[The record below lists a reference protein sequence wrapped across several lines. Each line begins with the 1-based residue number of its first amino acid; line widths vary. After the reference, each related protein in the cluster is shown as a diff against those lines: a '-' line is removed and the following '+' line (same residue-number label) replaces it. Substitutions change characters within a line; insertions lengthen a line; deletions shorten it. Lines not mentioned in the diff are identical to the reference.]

1 MSTALPSMNLL
12 VVEDDADFRE
22 TCVRWMTR
30 KGHQVAAAA
39 QAQEALELCDRRLF
53 DVAIVD
59 MNMPGLT
66 GLELLERMRSG
77 QVETEVIILT
87 GQGTI
92 ESAVNAMKLGAC
104 DYLTKPFPLDEL
116 EQRCRMAWERG
127 RINKENRQLKAII
140 ERTQPPSRIIGE
152 SFRMRE
158 VFRLIERVAPTDK
171 PVLIQGE
178 SGTGKELV
186 ARALQQHSLRVDKP
200 FVTINCAA
208 LPEQLVE
215 SELFGHRKGAFT
227 GANEDRAG
235 LFEVADGGTLFID
248 EIGELPGSLQPKLL
262 RALEDGSIRRVGSH
276 KERRV
281 DVRLIAATNRTLAD
295 EVAAGRFREDLY
307 YRINVMSL
315 ELPPLRKREGDVAL
329 LMQHLL
335 GRDWTITDEARRALE
350 AYHWPG
356 NVRQLRNAIERAQIL
371 ANDCRITIDD
381 LPAEIID
388 QTHPV
393 AGPPRSN
400 GHPSAGA
407 AQGRESPSGPG
418 MAEGSRAV
426 SGLSEFTGTPRLEDV
441 ERSHIVEILRR
452 EHGNKARAARIL
464 GIHRRKL
471 YRLLERFG
479 ISEERHQPDSAAPGS
494 AVPD

>member
-1 MSTALPSMNLL
+1 MSTSHSVSLL
-12 VVEDDADFRE
+12 IVEDDPDFRE
-22 TCVRWMTR
+22 TCARWMTR
-30 KGHQVAAAA
+30 KGHSVASAANGS
-39 QAQEALELCDRRLF
+39 EALELCDRRTF

-66 GLELLERMRSG
+66 GLEVLERMKTA
-77 QVETEVIILT
+77 QIETEVIILT

-104 DYLTKPFPLDEL
+104 DYLTKPFPMDEL
-116 EQRCRMAWERG
+116 EQRCLMAWDRS
-127 RINKENRQLKAII
+127 RLQRENRQLRAII
-140 ERTQPPSRIIGE
+140 ERSQPPVKIIGE
-152 SFRMRE
+152 SARMRE

-171 PVLIQGE
+171 PVLVQGE

-186 ARALQQHSLRVDKP
+186 ARALQQRSHRSTRP

-227 GANEDRAG
+227 GASEDRAG

-276 KERRV
+276 RERRV
-281 DVRLIAATNRTLAD
+281 DVRLIAATNRNLSE

-315 ELPPLRKREGDVAL
+315 ELPALRKRDGDISL
-329 LMQHLL
+329 LTRVFL
-335 GRDWTITDEARRALE
+335 GRDWIISDEALRAIE

-356 NVRQLRNAIERAQIL
+356 NVRQLKNAVDRAQIL
-371 ANDCRITIDD
+371 ANNNQITIDD
-381 LPAEIID
+381 LPLEVSEQSDNLLI
-388 QTHPV
+388 T
-393 AGPPRSN
+393 GT
-400 GHPSAGA
+400 SAQPIA
-407 AQGRESPSGPG
+407 VTAQLAQRIVSYPASESPPL
-418 MAEGSRAV
+418 AAAV
-426 SGLSEFTGTPRLEDV
+426 STSPRLEDL
-441 ERSHIVEILRR
+441 EKAHIVDILRQQN
-452 EHGNKARAARIL
+452 GNKARAARVL

-471 YRLLERFG
+471 YRLLERHG
-479 ISEERHQPDSAAPGS
+479 IHDDRP
-494 AVPD
+494 AV

>member
-1 MSTALPSMNLL
+1 MAVSSGMNLL
-12 VVEDDADFRE
+12 VVEDDPDFRE
-22 TCVRWMTR
+22 TCARWMTR
-30 KGHQVAAAA
+30 KGHQVSTAAHA
-39 QAQEALELCDRRLF
+39 QQALELCDRSSF

-66 GLELLERMRSG
+66 GLELLERMKSA
-77 QVETEVIILT
+77 QVETEVLILT

-116 EQRCRMAWERG
+116 EQRCLMAWERA
-127 RINKENRQLKAII
+127 RLAKENRQLKAII
-140 ERTQPPSRIIGE
+140 ERSQPKVRIVGS

-186 ARALQQHSLRVDKP
+186 ARALQQQSPRSRKP

-248 EIGELPGSLQPKLL
+248 EIGELPGALQPKLL

-276 KERRV
+276 RERRV
-281 DVRLIAATNRTLAD
+281 DVRVIAATNRILSD

-315 ELPPLRKREGDVAL
+315 ELPPLRSRDGDVPL
-329 LMQHLL
+329 LVKELIGKEWQVSAEAMQLL
-335 GRDWTITDEARRALE
+335 N
-350 AYHWPG
+350 AYNWPG
-356 NVRQLRNAIERAQIL
+356 NVRQLKNVLERAQIL
-371 ANDCRITIDD
+371 ADNDQITVDE
-381 LPAEIID
+381 LSAEVRARHTGTSPGGTAL
-388 QTHPV
+388 QTSLRP
-393 AGPPRSN
+393 GSPGQESN
-400 GHPSAGA
+400 GLSASRGMV
-407 AQGRESPSGPG
+407 ESS
-418 MAEGSRAV
+418 
-426 SGLSEFTGTPRLEDV
+426 RLEDL
-441 ERSHIVEILRR
+441 ERAHIVEVLRQQ
-452 EHGNKARAARIL
+452 HGNKARAARVL

-471 YRLLERFG
+471 YRLLERYS
-479 ISEERHQPDSAAPGS
+479 IAEERAAE
-494 AVPD
+494 